1 MTASAP
7 LAHLA
12 RRLRAGETVLMS
24 WCGLNDASLAEATLR
39 EGFDAAL
46 LDMQHGAIDFTTT
59 VEAIALAGLAGKPAI
74 ARIPVGDF
82 ASASR
87 LLDAGAAAIV
97 APMINSAAD
106 ARAFAGFAKFPPV
119 GERSWGPHR
128 AQALAGLEGAD
139 YFHAANQMHMAIA
152 MIETREAL
160 AALDSILDTP
170 GIDGVFVGPSDLS
183 IALTNGATVDA
194 HHPEVDRALDHIAAR
209 CKAKNKVAGAFCMTG
224 KRANELAKRG
234 FGLCSVSTD
243 GMMLRIGARA
253 ELKAARGS

>member
-7 LAHLA
+7 IAPLA
-12 RRLRAGETVLMS
+12 RRLRAGETLFMS
-24 WCGLNDASLAEATLR
+24 WCGVNDASIAEATAR
-39 EGFDAAL
+39 EDFDAAL
-46 LDMQHGAIDFTTT
+46 IDMQHGAVDLTTAMQ
-59 VEAIALAGLAGKPAI
+59 VIALVGLAGKPAI

-97 APMINSAAD
+97 APMINSEAD
-106 ARAFAGFAKFPPV
+106 ARRFAGFVKFPPV

-128 AQALAGLEGAD
+128 AFALAGLDGEA
-139 YFHAANQMHMAIA
+139 YFHAANDMHLAIA

-160 AALDSILDTP
+160 DALDSILDVP

-183 IALTNGATVDA
+183 IALTRGAVVDA
-194 HHPEVDRALDHIAAR
+194 GHPEVDKALDHIAAR

-224 KRANELAKRG
+224 KRAKEVAAKG
-234 FGLCSVSTD
+234 FRLCSISTD
-243 GMMLRIGARA
+243 GMMLRLGARL
-253 ELKAARGS
+253 ELKAARN